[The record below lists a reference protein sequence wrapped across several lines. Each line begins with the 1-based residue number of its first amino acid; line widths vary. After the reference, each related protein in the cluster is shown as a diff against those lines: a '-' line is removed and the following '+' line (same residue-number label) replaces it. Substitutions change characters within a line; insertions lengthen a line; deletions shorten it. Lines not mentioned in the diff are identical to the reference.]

1 MNINDIIGKGKD
13 FEPPFKVEHG
23 DNYYN
28 PVVKDSRGYVI
39 ACIWGDAYKDTTPQ
53 KANTIADHLCE
64 LLNRKHKGSN
74 QRMCLR
80 DRSKVCN
87 LCHDCDVDV
96 LNPGNRIQSR

>member
-13 FEPPFKVEHG
+13 FEPPFRVRYPRR
-23 DNYYN
+23 DNAQIL
-28 PVVKDSRGYVI
+28 DGRGKFVAQANDQI
-39 ACIWGDAYKDTTPQ
+39 AEYI
-53 KANTIADHLCE
+53 CE